1 MKDMT
6 LRRPVNSKPPNA
18 SKLNPQTSPVRRTSF
33 LPSVQRERSP
43 RSNSSRSSRYRKGS
57 RPAVRLRT
65 PNVKSTANYGHFHS
79 GQVPDER
86 ATESLKWRR
95 NWLDFSA
102 SKSRFFEDVLN
113 SSRAQPNCA
122 NDKEDGSAY
131 GSYLRNYADREK
143 RQRQKFVEFA
153 DSALRM
159 VQLCEARPVFLI
171 AFLAA
176 FLCLARRNFFARPK
190 DML

>member
-1 MKDMT
+1 M
-6 LRRPVNSKPPNA
+6 
-18 SKLNPQTSPVRRTSF
+18 
-33 LPSVQRERSP
+33 
-43 RSNSSRSSRYRKGS
+43 
-57 RPAVRLRT
+57 

-95 NWLDFSA
+95 NWLDFST

-159 VQLCEARPVFLI
+159 MQLCEARPVFLI